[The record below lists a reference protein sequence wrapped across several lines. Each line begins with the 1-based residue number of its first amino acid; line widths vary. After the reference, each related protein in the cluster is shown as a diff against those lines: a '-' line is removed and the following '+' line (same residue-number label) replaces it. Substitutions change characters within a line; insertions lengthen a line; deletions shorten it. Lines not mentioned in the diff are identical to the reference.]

1 MREFDCAPFFFAV
14 HFVSLADMPR
24 LERNKVINK
33 STITA
38 SPKTPQRPEE
48 DPQCRHSRRHQARPY
63 AAVVSGSLPRSVPF
77 GDILVSEPVARALHS
92 CGYDVPTPVQAGC
105 IPPMLERRDVVG
117 KARTGTGKT
126 AAFGIPMAHTVDPAL
141 DKVQAIVLVPT
152 RELAIQ
158 VSDELRRLCQFCGL
172 RVATLYGGQ
181 PIQGQIEVL
190 RQGTHIMVGTPGRV
204 LDHLARRTLLLD
216 GVRLAVVDEVDR
228 MLDVGFAYDIE
239 RILRQVP
246 SPHQTALFSA
256 TIPLF
261 IERLI
266 HRRLDD
272 PVWVD
277 VPEGED
283 IELKVEQVYYE
294 VAKQDRLEGL
304 EELLAKNGHG
314 KQTIIFRRTQIG
326 VDKLVSHLRRH
337 GYGARGIHGGMAQA
351 QRNRVMHDFRSGELN
366 LLVATDVASRG
377 LDIPSISHVINFDM
391 PANVEEYVH
400 RVGRTGRMGR
410 DGTAITFV
418 SEWDIDLLDDLRER
432 VGHKLKREVLAIY
445 CRNVARP
452 CTVPLTSVPPVGLG
466 VLVR

>member
-1 MREFDCAPFFFAV
+1 
-14 HFVSLADMPR
+14 
-24 LERNKVINK
+24 
-33 STITA
+33 
-38 SPKTPQRPEE
+38 
-48 DPQCRHSRRHQARPY
+48 
-63 AAVVSGSLPRSVPF
+63 
-77 GDILVSEPVARALHS
+77 
-92 CGYDVPTPVQAGC
+92 
-105 IPPMLERRDVVG
+105 MLELRDVVG

-152 RELAIQ
+152 RELAMQ
-158 VSDELRRLCQFCGL
+158 VSDELRRLCQFRGL

-261 IERLI
+261 IKRLI
-266 HRRLDD
+266 HRQLHD

-277 VPEGED
+277 VPEDED

-294 VAKQDRLEGL
+294 VAAQDRVEGL

-314 KQTIIFRRTQIG
+314 QQTLIFRRTQIG
-326 VDKLVSHLRRH
+326 VDKLVSLLRRH
-337 GYGARGIHGGMAQA
+337 GYGARGIHGGMAQT

-418 SEWDIDLLDDLRER
+418 SEWDVDLLDDLREG
-432 VGHKLKREVLAIY
+432 VGHELKCRVLAIY
-445 CRNVARP
+445 SAARNLARP
-452 CTVPLTSVPPVGLG
+452 CTAPNRRTTC
-466 VLVR
+466 

>member
-1 MREFDCAPFFFAV
+1 
-14 HFVSLADMPR
+14 
-24 LERNKVINK
+24 
-33 STITA
+33 
-38 SPKTPQRPEE
+38 
-48 DPQCRHSRRHQARPY
+48 
-63 AAVVSGSLPRSVPF
+63 
-77 GDILVSEPVARALHS
+77 
-92 CGYDVPTPVQAGC
+92 
-105 IPPMLERRDVVG
+105 MLEHRDVVG

-172 RVATLYGGQ
+172 RIATLYGGQ
-181 PIQGQIEVL
+181 PIQGQIELL

-216 GVRLAVVDEVDR
+216 GVRLAVIDEVDR
-228 MLDVGFAYDIE
+228 MLDVGFAPDIE
-239 RILRQVP
+239 RILRQIP

-261 IERLI
+261 IKRLI
-266 HRRLDD
+266 HRHLDN
-272 PVWVD
+272 PIWVD
-277 VPEGED
+277 VPEDED
-283 IELKVEQVYYE
+283 IELKVEQMYYE

-304 EELLAKNGHG
+304 EELLGKNGHG
-314 KQTIIFRRTQIG
+314 KQTIIFRRTQTG
-326 VDKLVSHLRRH
+326 VDKLVWQLRRH
-337 GYGARGIHGGMAQA
+337 GYGAVGIHGGMAQA
-351 QRNRVMHDFRSGELN
+351 QRNRVMHNFRSGEIN

-410 DGTAITFV
+410 SGTAITFV
-418 SEWDIDLLDDLRER
+418 SELDLDLLDDLRER
-432 VGHKLKREVLAIY
+432 VGHGLKREILAIY
-445 CRNVARP
+445 CRNVAQP
-452 CTVPLTSVPPVGLG
+452 CRAPRASGLPWAC
-466 VLVR
+466 